1 MRQRLGGG
9 KGGAEVTAERSPQPT
24 STSSVEL
31 LKRLLDLPPDAT
43 FMGFGLECRITLRY
57 FCRASTPHERA
68 DNHWL
73 DSPETAV
80 TYCNWSDAQDAEASY
95 PTSRLVL
102 MFDLGDE
109 IRVFPA
115 R

>member
-9 KGGAEVTAERSPQPT
+9 KGGAEVTEERSPQP
-24 STSSVEL
+24 SWTSSVDM

-57 FCRASTPHERA
+57 FCRASTQHERA

-109 IRVFPA
+109 IRVYPA

>member
-9 KGGAEVTAERSPQPT
+9 KCGAEVTAERSPQP
-24 STSSVEL
+24 SWTSSVDM
-31 LKRLLDLPPDAT
+31 LKRLLDLPPNAT

-57 FCRASTPHERA
+57 FCRASTQHERA

-102 MFDLGDE
+102 MFDLGVE
-109 IRVFPA
+109 IRVYPA

>member
-1 MRQRLGGG
+1 MRQRLSGG
-9 KGGAEVTAERSPQPT
+9 KCCVDAGADRPAQSPL
-24 STSSVEL
+24 TSSVDM

>member
-9 KGGAEVTAERSPQPT
+9 KCGAEVTAERSPQPSWT
-24 STSSVEL
+24 YSVDM
-31 LKRLLDLPPDAT
+31 LKRLLDLPPNAT
-43 FMGFGLECRITLRY
+43 FMGFGLECRISLRY
-57 FCRASTPHERA
+57 FCRSSNQHLRA

-80 TYCNWSDAQDAEASY
+80 TFSNWSDAQNAEASY

-109 IRVFPA
+109 IRVYPA

>member
-9 KGGAEVTAERSPQPT
+9 KGGAEATAERSPQPS

-43 FMGFGLECRITLRY
+43 FMGFGLECRISFRY
-57 FCRASTPHERA
+57 LCRASSPHDPA

-80 TYCNWSDAQDAEASY
+80 TFSNWSDAQNAEASY
-95 PTSRLVL
+95 PTSHLVL

-109 IRVFPA
+109 IRVYPA

>member
-1 MRQRLGGG
+1 MRQRLGGA
-9 KGGAEVTAERSPQPT
+9 KGGAEVTAERSPQP
-24 STSSVEL
+24 SWTSSVDM

-109 IRVFPA
+109 IHVFPA

>member
-9 KGGAEVTAERSPQPT
+9 KHSAGAGADRPSQA
-24 STSSVEL
+24 SLTSSVEL

-43 FMGFGLECRITLRY
+43 FMGFGLECRLTFKFL
-57 FCRASTPHERA
+57 CRAVMHNEPA
-68 DNHWL
+68 DGLWL
-73 DSPETAV
+73 DSPEHAV
-80 TYCNWSDAQDAEASY
+80 TFCNWCDALEAEAARA
-95 PTSRLVL
+95 TARLVL